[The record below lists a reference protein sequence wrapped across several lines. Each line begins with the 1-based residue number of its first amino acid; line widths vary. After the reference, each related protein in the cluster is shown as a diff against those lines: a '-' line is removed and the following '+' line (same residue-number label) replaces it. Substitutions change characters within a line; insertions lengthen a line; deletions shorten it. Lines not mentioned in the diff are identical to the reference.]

1 MIERYSITAPASAL
15 RERFGADIP
24 EFYTP
29 RYNASPTQLLPVITG
44 SAPQGLSLFYWGR
57 PPKAAGNKPLSD
69 RIINLKL
76 ENLLGKPLLQKA
88 LFKNRCIVP
97 ADGIYCWKKIG
108 KKAIVPHRFITNQPV
123 FSMAG
128 FWEEFE
134 DDEGN
139 LVHTFLLITTA
150 ANELVA
156 TVTDRMPVILT
167 AESEK
172 IWLSAE
178 TDEVILLSQLLT
190 YPAASMTT
198 YTVSPRVVDTRND
211 APSLIIPT
219 PPADQHGNLTLF
231 D

>member
-1 MIERYSITAPASAL
+1 MIERYSISAPASEL
-15 RERFGADIP
+15 TERFRADIP
-24 EFYTP
+24 EFYTA
-29 RYNASPTQLLPVITG
+29 RYNAFPTQLLPVITG
-44 SAPQGLSLFYWGR
+44 SSPQGLSLFYWGR
-57 PPKAAGNKPLSD
+57 PPKAAGNKPLSE

-76 ENLLGKPLLQKA
+76 ENLLGKPMLQKT

-97 ADGIYCWKKIG
+97 ADGFYCWKKIG
-108 KKAIVPHRFITNQPV
+108 KKSFVPHRLVTDQPV

-134 DDEGN
+134 DEDGTM
-139 LVHTFLLITTA
+139 LHTFTLITTA

-172 IWLSAE
+172 IWLGPE
-178 TDEVILLSQLLT
+178 TDPVVLLGQLLT
-190 YPAASMTT
+190 YPAARMNM
-198 YTVSPRVVDTRND
+198 YTVSPRILDTRID

>member
-15 RERFGADIP
+15 RERFNADIP
-24 EFYTP
+24 EFYQP

-44 SAPQGLSLFYWGR
+44 SSPHGLSLFYWGR

-69 RIINLKL
+69 RIVNLKL

-108 KKAIVPHRFITNQPV
+108 KKSIVPYRFITHQPL

-134 DDEGN
+134 DEEGTM
-139 LVHTFLLITTA
+139 VHTFTLITTA

-172 IWLSAE
+172 IWLSREANE
-178 TDEVILLSQLLT
+178 IVLLSQLLT
-190 YPAASMTT
+190 YPAASMTS
-198 YTVSPRVVDTRND
+198 YTVSPKVLDNRVDV
-211 APSLIIPT
+211 PSLIAPT
-219 PPADQHGNLTLF
+219 PPADQHGNLRLF

>member
-1 MIERYSITAPASAL
+1 MIERYSITAPANEL
-15 RERFGADIP
+15 TKRFAADVP

-29 RYNASPTQLLPVITG
+29 RYNAFPTQLLPVITG

-57 PPKAAGNKPLSD
+57 PPKAAVNKPLSD
-69 RIINLKL
+69 RIVNTKL
-76 ENLLGKPLLQKA
+76 ESLLGKPALQRM
-88 LFKNRCIVP
+88 LFKSRCIIP
-97 ADGIYCWKKIG
+97 ADGFYAWKKIG
-108 KKAIVPHRFITNQPV
+108 RKLVVPHRFVTDQPL

-134 DDEGN
+134 DEDGTM
-139 LVHTFLLITTA
+139 LHTFNIVTTA

-156 TVTDRMPVILT
+156 AVTDRMPVILT

-172 IWLSAE
+172 VWLNPEA
-178 TDEVILLSQLLT
+178 DEITLVGQLLT
-190 YPAASMTT
+190 YPAAKMNM
-198 YTVSPRVVDTRND
+198 YTIAPRILDTRID
-211 APSLIIPT
+211 SPSLIIPT